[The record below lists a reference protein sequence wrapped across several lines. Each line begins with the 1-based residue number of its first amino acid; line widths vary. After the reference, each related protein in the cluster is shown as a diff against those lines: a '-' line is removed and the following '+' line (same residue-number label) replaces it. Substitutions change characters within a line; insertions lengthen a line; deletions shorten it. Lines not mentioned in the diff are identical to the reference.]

1 MELRRLQA
9 SDLFSMVRLLNG
21 IGFKNV
27 KDAVDLKKIN
37 EVRNKLK
44 STELTDEER
53 SKIVSDFGSDVV
65 FSTLTLLIENVPVI
79 EKDLYTF
86 LGSIANMK
94 AKDVAVMDIGEF
106 MNLLVDIAKKEE
118 FKDFFNQA
126 SKLIK

>member
-27 KDAVDLKKIN
+27 KDAVDTEKINNVRNELKK
-37 EVRNKLK
+37 
-44 STELTDEER
+44 ELTDEER
-53 SKIVSDFGSDVV
+53 SKIVSDFGSDIV
-65 FSTLTLLIENVPVI
+65 FSVLTLLIENVPAI

-106 MNLLVDIAKKEE
+106 MNLLIDIAKKDE

-126 SKLIK
+126 SRLIK